1 MYEHITP
8 PHQHQKD
15 FLLRSLVGSLAVG
28 IPSLFVVVYLM
39 KSTPVMAQPSLASI
53 IILAM
58 TLGNFVALTGLEKY
72 RDRLGKL
79 TIHALVS
86 TIGVVLLFVISDALN
101 RFAFELG
108 HRWLF
113 PMVMAGLVVLYIA
126 LFRERVIWV
135 KTLLAANGVML
146 AVLWCLAATDKV
158 YIPF

>member
-8 PHQHQKD
+8 PHQRQKD
-15 FLLRSLVGSLAVG
+15 FLLRSLIGSLAVG

-39 KSTPVMAQPSLASI
+39 KSTPVMAQPSVASL

-72 RDRLGKL
+72 RDNLGKL

-86 TIGVVLLFVISDALN
+86 TIGVVLLFVIADAVN
-101 RFAFELG
+101 RFAFDLG
-108 HRWLF
+108 YQWLF
-113 PMVMAGLVVLYIA
+113 PMVMAGLVVLYTA

-135 KTLLAANGVML
+135 KTLLAIDGVML
-146 AVLWCLAATDKV
+146 AILWCLAASDKL
-158 YIPF
+158 YMPF